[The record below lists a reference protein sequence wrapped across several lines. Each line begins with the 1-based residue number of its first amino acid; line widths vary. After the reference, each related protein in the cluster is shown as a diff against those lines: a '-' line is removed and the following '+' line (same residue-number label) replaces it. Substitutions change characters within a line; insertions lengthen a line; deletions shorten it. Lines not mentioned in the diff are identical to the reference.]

1 MSLQKPY
8 HIKGKDFERAY
19 KDYLSDFRTW
29 KHLGHASKYLIFPRN
44 LGPNVTIDET
54 ALSDGELYTIIS
66 NKDAH
71 GGKGALIAIVKGT
84 KVEDV
89 VEALNKIFWYERSKV
104 LEITMDFSA
113 SMHSIATQCF
123 PYAMV
128 TRDRFHVQKHG

>member
-19 KDYLSDFRTW
+19 KDYLSEFRTW
-29 KHLGHASKYLIFPRN
+29 KHLGHANKYLIFPRN

-89 VEALNKIFWYERSKV
+89 VEALKPSTGYSG
-104 LEITMDFSA
+104 MSA
-113 SMHSIATQCF
+113 AR
-123 PYAMV
+123 YL
-128 TRDRFHVQKHG
+128 R

>member
-54 ALSDGELYTIIS
+54 AL
-66 NKDAH
+66 
-71 GGKGALIAIVKGT
+71 
-84 KVEDV
+84 
-89 VEALNKIFWYERSKV
+89 
-104 LEITMDFSA
+104 
-113 SMHSIATQCF
+113 
-123 PYAMV
+123 
-128 TRDRFHVQKHG
+128 